1 MTPMF
6 TVTVVPIS
14 RGSGISELT
23 YYSSVAYPQG
33 SFIYVPVRNTE
44 RLALVLRCDEVKKV
58 KATLRNKS
66 FALKKVRKQKSRQLV
81 TQEFVRAVEKVA
93 QKHAASV
100 GAVLFSVIPKVLIEL
115 AESVGETEEI
125 TKPKLRGYIVPRLY
139 QGLAKSRTE
148 FYKTSIRE
156 AFAAGGSVFLMV
168 PTIADGERV
177 YKELCGGIE
186 KYSYFLH
193 RGVPKKKQQS
203 IVEDVLQSEHP
214 VLLIAPFQYLSL
226 PRHDLVTVIVER
238 EGSPLY
244 RSRTRPFV
252 DARTLAHEVAA
263 EIGGQLFLAD
273 LPLRIESVHMRSL
286 GEYEEIVTGDHRMHF
301 PTKAEIL
308 NLQGSGTSE
317 KKRFR
322 VLDRELFDKIR
333 DTGLHGGRTFLY
345 VARRGLS
352 PVTLCQDCGTVVK
365 CAECGVSVV
374 LHRGGGENHFLC
386 HSCGALRHARERCSY
401 CSSWRLGA
409 FGIGT
414 ELVEQEVQETLPKR
428 EVFVISSDTVKTHKQ
443 ADAVVKQFYNTPKSI
458 LVGTEMALPY
468 LTKHVPLVG
477 VASLDSLLSLA
488 SWNIY
493 ERIAATLTRLREIAG
508 EELVVQTRC
517 PEADV
522 LRTVVAGN
530 FSGFY
535 KSELEMRKTLGYP
548 RYTVLVKVSY
558 TGKQEVV
565 EQKIEEAVEHLKP
578 YELIPFSRFLQVP
591 GGKYMLHGFLR
602 VERETWPDDELIA
615 RLRSLSPS
623 YQVSVD
629 PDSIL

>member
-1 MTPMF
+1 MF

-14 RGSGISELT
+14 RGSNISELT

-33 SFIYVPVRNTE
+33 SFIYVPVRSTE
-44 RLALVLRCDEVKKV
+44 RLALVLSCSEVKKV
-58 KATLRNKS
+58 KATLRNRS
-66 FALKKVRKQKSRQLV
+66 FALKKVRKQKSKQLV
-81 TQEFVRAVEKVA
+81 TQEFVRAVETVA
-93 QKHAASV
+93 KKHAASV
-100 GAVLFSVIPKVLIEL
+100 GAVLFSVVPKALMDF
-115 AESVGETEEI
+115 AESIGETVEVA
-125 TKPKLRGYIVPRLY
+125 KPKLRGYIVPRLY
-139 QGLAKSRTE
+139 QGLAKSRVE

-177 YKELCGGIE
+177 QSELCNGIE
-186 KYSYFLH
+186 KYSFFLH
-193 RGVPKKKQQS
+193 GGVSKKKQQTMVQN
-203 IVEDVLQSEHP
+203 ILQSEHP
-214 VLLIAPFQYLSL
+214 VLVIAPYQYLSL

-252 DARTLAHEVAA
+252 DARVLAHELAA

-273 LPLRIESVHMRSL
+273 LPLRIESVYMRSL

-301 PTKAEIL
+301 PTKVELL
-308 NLQGSGTSE
+308 NLQGTTTSSD
-317 KKRFR
+317 KRFQAI
-322 VLDRELFDKIR
+322 DGSLFDKIR

-365 CAECGVSVV
+365 CNECGVSVV
-374 LHRGGGENHFLC
+374 LHHGSSENHFLC
-386 HSCGALRHARERCSY
+386 HSCGALRHARERCSN
-401 CSSWRLGA
+401 CTSWRLAA

-414 ELVEQEVQETLPKR
+414 ELVEQEVKEVLPKR
-428 EVFVISSDTVKTHKQ
+428 DVFVISSDTVKTHKQ
-443 ADAVVKQFYNTPKSI
+443 ADAVVQEFYKTPKSV

-517 PEADV
+517 PEAEV
-522 LRTVVAGN
+522 LRKVMSGN

-535 KSELEMRKTLGYP
+535 KDELEVRKILGYP
-548 RYTVLVKVSY
+548 PYTVLLKVSY
-558 TGKQEVV
+558 TGTQELV
-565 EQKIEEAVEHLKP
+565 EQKMKEAVEHLKP
-578 YELIPFSRFLQVP
+578 YELILFSRFLQAP
-591 GGKYMLHGFLR
+591 GGKHTLHGFLR
-602 VERETWPDDELIA
+602 VERESWPDAGLLD
-615 RLRSLSPS
+615 RLLSLPPS